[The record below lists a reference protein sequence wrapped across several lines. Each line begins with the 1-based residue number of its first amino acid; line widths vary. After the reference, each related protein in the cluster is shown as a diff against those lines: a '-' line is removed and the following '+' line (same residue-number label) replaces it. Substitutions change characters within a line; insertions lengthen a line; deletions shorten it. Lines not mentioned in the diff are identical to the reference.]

1 MSLQAISTPSQSETV
16 QGLIVIL
23 HGWGA
28 NAQDV
33 AALASFLDLP
43 HYHFLF
49 PNAPFPFPHAPAGR
63 MWYDFPE
70 NYGAMGSPAFYE
82 QPELV
87 ESRNQLMKWLLS
99 LEQSTGIPLERTILG
114 GFSQGGAMTL
124 DVGLTLP
131 LAALMVLS
139 GYFHAPSRILEQVS
153 TSPPILMVHGRQDQ
167 VVPLAASHQA
177 RNGLLALKRSV
188 QYHELDMG
196 HEIPPIVFSLMQS
209 FIEESRF
216 LPDSLA

>member
-1 MSLQAISTPSQSETV
+1 MSLRAISKPPKSATA

-33 AALASFLDLP
+33 AALASFLRLP
-43 HYHFLF
+43 SYHFLF
-49 PNAPFPFPHAPAGR
+49 PDAPFPFPHAPNGR
-63 MWYDFPE
+63 AWYNFPE
-70 NYGAMGSPAFYE
+70 NYSFMDSPAFYE

-87 ESRNQLMKWLLS
+87 ESRNQLTQWLLS

-124 DVGLTLP
+124 DVGLSLP

-139 GYFHAPSRILEQVS
+139 GYLHAPTRIFEQS
-153 TSPPILMVHGRQDQ
+153 SATSPILMVHGRQDQ

-177 RNGLLALKRSV
+177 RDGLLALNRSV

-196 HEIPPIVFSLMQS
+196 HEISPMVLNLMQS
-209 FIEESRF
+209 FIEESVF